1 MSKKSLS
8 LLVMMLIICALLTS
22 CAAWNYLSK
31 DEASKEGSDSREME
45 TTGQNTVTQEGEE
58 MYQDTSEDVV
68 YLAGGCF
75 WGLEALMQSIPGV
88 IDAESG
94 YANGTCEADANY
106 RSVCTGNTGF
116 RETVRVAYDPQKVSL
131 DALLLAYFYVIDPT
145 VKDRQG
151 NDRGSQYQ
159 TGIYYTN
166 DKVKETVE
174 RIAEIERQRSEKF
187 FVEIAPLRNY
197 YPAEAYHQDY
207 LKKNP
212 NGYCHIPKEEMKLF
226 SELRVDPGDYKRPAA
241 EVIRQKLTKEQYHVT
256 QESGTERAFTG
267 EFWNKFEKGIYVDIV
282 TGEPLF
288 SSADKF
294 ESSCGWPAF
303 SKPIEEPAITK
314 LEDNSHGMRRT
325 EVRSRAGN
333 SHLGHVFSGDSESPN
348 GVRYCINSAALR
360 FVPYEK
366 MEAEGYG
373 YLKYLFEKECGAE
386 R

>member
-45 TTGQNTVTQEGEE
+45 TTGQDTVTQEGEE

-106 RSVCTGNTGF
+106 RSVCAGNTGF

-166 DKVKETVE
+166 E
-174 RIAEIERQRSEKF
+174 RNGRTHRGNRAPTQREIFCRDRASKKLLSRGS
-187 FVEIAPLRNY
+187 VSSGL
-197 YPAEAYHQDY
+197 
-207 LKKNP
+207 LKKESKRVLP
-212 NGYCHIPKEEMKLF
+212 Y
-226 SELRVDPGDYKRPAA
+226 SEGRNEAFFGASRRSGRLQTAGRGGGSAKADQRAISRYAGKRHR
-241 EVIRQKLTKEQYHVT
+241 EGFYGRI
-256 QESGTERAFTG
+256 
-267 EFWNKFEKGIYVDIV
+267 
-282 TGEPLF
+282 
-288 SSADKF
+288 
-294 ESSCGWPAF
+294 
-303 SKPIEEPAITK
+303 
-314 LEDNSHGMRRT
+314 LE
-325 EVRSRAGN
+325 
-333 SHLGHVFSGDSESPN
+333 
-348 GVRYCINSAALR
+348 
-360 FVPYEK
+360 
-366 MEAEGYG
+366 
-373 YLKYLFEKECGAE
+373 
-386 R
+386 